1 VELPSRPGASARFT
15 SKHRR
20 PGRTEGQFV
29 RTTCVPHC
37 GSVIAMSE
45 PDRGDR
51 YGTPNV
57 AAKVLWS
64 LVALAMV
71 AVGALW
77 TFADSGVARSFGPI
91 VAGLGVALGYVVLIQ
106 KRG

>member
-1 VELPSRPGASARFT
+1 MRVGAPTLGAAAAASVAA
-15 SKHRR
+15 
-20 PGRTEGQFV
+20 G
-29 RTTCVPHC
+29 

-51 YGTPNV
+51 YGTPNM
-57 AAKVLWS
+57 ASKVLWS
-64 LVALAMV
+64 LVAPAMI

-77 TFADSGVARSFGPI
+77 TFAGSGTASAIGPI

-106 KRG
+106 KRR